1 MGNSQYEPQAWHGT
15 LLVWAG
21 LVFAL
26 IANLAGGK
34 VLPRVEM
41 VTLVAHIVGFF
52 GILIP
57 LAYMSD
63 RKPTKEVFLEFA
75 NGGEF
80 PSQTL
85 AWFVGMS
92 SCAFAFAGGDAV
104 VHVSFS
110 GRYYSLNWTH

>member
-1 MGNSQYEPQAWHGT
+1 MAWHGT
-15 LLVWAG
+15 LLVWAA
-21 LVFAL
+21 LTFAL

-41 VTLVAHIVGFF
+41 VTLVVHIVGFF

-57 LAYMSD
+57 LTYMSD
-63 RKPTKEVFLEFA
+63 HKPSKEVFLEFA
-75 NGGEF
+75 NEGEF

-104 VHVSFS
+104 VHVSS
-110 GRYYSLNWTH
+110 SAHLPCLCCAH